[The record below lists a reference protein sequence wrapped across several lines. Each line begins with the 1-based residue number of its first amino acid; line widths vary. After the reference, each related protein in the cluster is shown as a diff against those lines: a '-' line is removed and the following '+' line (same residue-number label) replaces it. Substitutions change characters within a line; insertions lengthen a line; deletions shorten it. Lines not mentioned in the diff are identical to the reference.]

1 MERRP
6 VTAAPRPRSLQVEK
20 VLMKHFC
27 QVIFRSVAKGS
38 RDAKRKKRE
47 AIRRELLGLGLDVG
61 DDHGNVV
68 LLVLSDRNHCH
79 GHRDRVGIV
88 GRQLLLLGRVEA
100 LRRESPI
107 LRCHLHA
114 VLLLLLL
121 LLLHRLVVEP
131 AAHCCHHLHAAFLLR
146 IEGLLMLLML
156 WILRAHV
163 IGPSNHLGG
172 MACWRG
178 VDALARSRSRTC
190 NCNWGVASDAEPP
203 DTAAD
208 RTTTT

>member
-1 MERRP
+1 M
-6 VTAAPRPRSLQVEK
+6 
-20 VLMKHFC
+20 
-27 QVIFRSVAKGS
+27 
-38 RDAKRKKRE
+38 
-47 AIRRELLGLGLDVG
+47 G

-88 GRQLLLLGRVEA
+88 GHQLLLLGRVEA

-114 VLLLLLL
+114 KLLLLHAVLLLLLL

-131 AAHCCHHLHAAFLLR
+131 AAHRCHHLHAAFLLR
-146 IEGLLMLLML
+146 IEGLLMLL
-156 WILRAHV
+156 ILRAHV
-163 IGPSNHLGG
+163 KGPRNHLGG

-178 VDALARSRSRTC
+178 VDALARSRTC
-190 NCNWGVASDAEPP
+190 NCNGRVASYAEPP

-208 RTTTT
+208 RTTTTQQEDYADDSAYNPAACVGKLARDCEGRFSVSCPVTNDVFRSAANGPYVA